1 MSNEVA
7 ISPVTGL
14 RNFLEKNKAQ
24 IAAALPKHLNPD
36 RMCRLALTAFSQNRA
51 LEKCELNTIFAS
63 VVIASQLGLEIGI
76 AGQGFLVP
84 YKGRCTFIPG
94 WQGLVDLVSRSGRAA
109 VWTGAVFEGDEF
121 DWALGDRPYVKHKP
135 QGEDNIGKLTHTY
148 AVGRAKG
155 SDWPIIEVWA
165 QDRLV
170 SHRNKYNKV
179 GDDHY
184 SFKSWEMYA
193 RKIPLLQVIK
203 YLPKSI
209 ELANAIALE
218 GAYAEGKTAVLDGDF
233 VRVDEPAQSEPPVE
247 QPEVRNPAAPQTTG
261 TASALPNGAGASQE
275 SAPEAGQKKGQ
286 APTLDDCKA
295 LLNSQG
301 KDALTTVLDWKKHL
315 SPADQVELEKLVD
328 PIRKAAAPKPEKP
341 LQDGQK
347 KILLATIKRSAKSK
361 ADVEEKFGK
370 WDELKEG
377 QFNDIQKWLES
388 DPL

>member
-1 MSNEVA
+1 MNDVVV
-7 ISPVTGL
+7 SPVKNL
-14 RNFLEKNKAQ
+14 SNFLEKNKAQ

-36 RMCRLALTAFSQNRA
+36 RMCRLALTAFSQNSKLA
-51 LEKCELNTIFAS
+51 GCELSTIFAS

-109 VWTGAVFEGDEF
+109 VWTGAVYEGDEF
-121 DWALGDRPYVKHKP
+121 DWAMGDRPYVKHKP
-135 QGEDNIGKLTHTY
+135 KGEDDIRKLLHTY

-170 SHRNKYNKV
+170 SHRDKYNKV

-184 SFKSWEMYA
+184 SFRNWEMYA

-218 GAYAEGKTAVLDGDF
+218 GAYAEGKTAILDGDF
-233 VRVDEPAQSEPPVE
+233 VRVDGSESEDPPVE
-247 QPEVRNPAAPQTTG
+247 QPEFNKAASP
-261 TASALPNGAGASQE
+261 
-275 SAPEAGQKKGQ
+275 KKG
-286 APTLDDCKA
+286 APSLEDCKA
-295 LLNSQG
+295 LLNEQG
-301 KDALTTVLDWKKHL
+301 KDALETLLDWKRHL
-315 SPADQVELEKLVD
+315 SAADQVELEKLIE
-328 PIRKAAAPKPEKP
+328 PIKKAVEKKEEP
-341 LQDGQK
+341 IQDGQVR
-347 KILLATIKRSAKSK
+347 IIMANIKRSSYTKK
-361 ADVEEKFGK
+361 DLEEKFGPIEK
-370 WDELKEG
+370 LKKHQADEVNDWLKS
-377 QFNDIQKWLES
+377 K
-388 DPL
+388 PL